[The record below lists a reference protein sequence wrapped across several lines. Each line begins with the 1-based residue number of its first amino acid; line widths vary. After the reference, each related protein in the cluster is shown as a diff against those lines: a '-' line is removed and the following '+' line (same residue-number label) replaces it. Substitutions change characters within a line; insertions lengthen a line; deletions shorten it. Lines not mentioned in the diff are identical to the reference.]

1 GIETLGDVFA
11 QIIPRNTPLP
21 CHHSQVFTTAAN
33 FQTSVEIN
41 VLQGERGMA
50 SGNKSL
56 GEFRLDGIRRALRGI
71 PQIEVT
77 FSIDTNGIVQV
88 SARDLGTGRSQ
99 EITITG
105 SGNMS
110 REEIDRAMR
119 DAETY
124 AEQDRRNREEAER
137 RERKRAEAKNRS
149 ENGNDDGAMDA

>member
-1 GIETLGDVFA
+1 
-11 QIIPRNTPLP
+11 
-21 CHHSQVFTTAAN
+21 
-33 FQTSVEIN
+33 
-41 VLQGERGMA
+41 M
-50 SGNKSL
+50 
-56 GEFRLDGIRRALRGI
+56 
-71 PQIEVT
+71 T

-119 DAETY
+119 DAENY

-137 RERKRAEAKNRS
+137 RERRRAES
-149 ENGNDDGAMDA
+149 EKRPGDGNDDGAMDA